1 MGLDGHRDHTCW
13 LLAAGVNRGAG
24 SPNWQL
30 CWMYKPSMGFYSGG
44 SSWTSLWSRRVS
56 HWDEGQLE
64 LLLSHRVRREHPGS
78 DHSHDSS
85 CVWKMVLSTTV
96 GQKYAVLFT
105 GEKTQHIVLSCSYL
119 RWGPPLFVDPWQCV
133 GGLLETEFSWWGKY
147 FNLCL

>member
-1 MGLDGHRDHTCW
+1 MRLLHTDVWDIQAHLILCTYS
-13 LLAAGVNRGAG
+13 LYFNRIFLAH
-24 SPNWQL
+24 
-30 CWMYKPSMGFYSGG
+30 
-44 SSWTSLWSRRVS
+44 SWTSLWSRRVS

-105 GEKTQHIVLSCSYL
+105 AEKTQHIVLCCSYL